1 MKHDVF
7 QDGTEDDA
15 SFEESESPYSN
26 ISDNRFFVV
35 LLGFP
40 YFFFFKKEGYFHFS
54 PKKRTQILHLCFAI
68 TTQMKTDKFSQAV
81 TTT

>member
-1 MKHDVF
+1 MEGSVKHDVF

-40 YFFFFKKEGYFHFS
+40 YFFFL
-54 PKKRTQILHLCFAI
+54 KKRDISIFPLKKGHKYYTCVLPSLHR
-68 TTQMKTDKFSQAV
+68 
-81 TTT
+81 